1 MGVVDTA
8 RSGELKMKHFII
20 PLPFSNLPSCK
31 PRSFPWRLPFLSA
44 GLSPFGPPLSSP
56 VLHCLWS
63 LPYNHQCNTSHVIVS
78 TASYLFHAV
87 FLYSPQYGD
96 IWLSTVTHP
105 LCCKAATDYSSVH
118 VIPSFHPQQA
128 VHIFS
133 RSVFLCQNHSECRL
147 CPPALAAPPS
157 LPSPG
162 DLVSVLF
169 PGGAK
174 KGVRLSEASE
184 HEGTTKQS
192 KAPRVF
198 STRPSCSGSLVSGT
212 RSPTGKHISR
222 LLLCTLL
229 SPAQAGQAFN
239 AGDPGPA

>member
-31 PRSFPWRLPFLSA
+31 PRSFPWCLPFFSA

-56 VLHCLWS
+56 VLLCLWS

-133 RSVFLCQNHSECRL
+133 QICLPLPKPFWMPTLSSSVSCPSQLAISWRFSKCALPWGSQEGSEAVRVIGTWRDHKAKQSTKRVFHSSFVLWLFGEWH
-147 CPPALAAPPS
+147 S
-157 LPSPG
+157 LPHRQAHFQVPPVHSAEPSSSRPG
-162 DLVSVLF
+162 F
-169 PGGAK
+169 
-174 KGVRLSEASE
+174 
-184 HEGTTKQS
+184 
-192 KAPRVF
+192 
-198 STRPSCSGSLVSGT
+198 
-212 RSPTGKHISR
+212 
-222 LLLCTLL
+222 
-229 SPAQAGQAFN
+229 
-239 AGDPGPA
+239 